1 MFFQEF
7 QEEANVET
15 NYVGKLQEIAIKR
28 KWAPPHYDEAGFHGK
43 LHERI
48 FRIRCNLNGAT
59 ATGYGPKKQ
68 TAKQRAAQQLLEE
81 MELLEEKELLLE
93 EPVCKKKKYQ

>member
-7 QEEANVET
+7 QEEAAGET

-59 ATGYGPKKQ
+59 ATGYGPKKKA
-68 TAKQRAAQQLLEE
+68 AKQQAAQQLLEE
-81 MELLEEKELLLE
+81 IDLLEKELLVE
-93 EPVCKKKKYQ
+93 EPVCKKQKHE